1 MYFSLTI
8 LLITIA
14 LQIAVSLIKYKAKQ
28 KYLLQFYITN
38 NDLKKSY
45 VNNDVINMDSNDK
58 FKKIYAK
65 NRTCYYSD
73 DMIKIE
79 EFDTNDVLTDK
90 KPYKNILIY
99 NI

>member
-1 MYFSLTI
+1 M
-8 LLITIA
+8 
-14 LQIAVSLIKYKAKQ
+14 
-28 KYLLQFYITN
+28 
-38 NDLKKSY
+38 
-45 VNNDVINMDSNDK
+45 INMNSNNK
-58 FKKIYAK
+58 FKKIYTK

-79 EFDTNDVLTDK
+79 EFDTNDVLIDK